1 MNMRDFDHET
11 MISAR
16 EAKNYAMKRRFEVD
30 YIQRIHVNM
39 YTCEQEE
46 AYPYAYREYYNDEA
60 RAFEP
65 DSMLD
70 SFRVWDKNA
79 KNMIGEL
86 GAYYYAFDRKAFFDL
101 FSNYP
106 KGENK

>member
-1 MNMRDFDHET
+1 MNMRDFDPET

-16 EAKNYAMKRRFEVD
+16 EAKAYAMQRRFEVPPC
-30 YIQRIHVNM
+30 YRVHVCL
-39 YTCEQEE
+39 YACESEE
-46 AYPYAYREYYNDEA
+46 SYPYAYREFYNDES
-60 RAFEP
+60 RSFEADP
-65 DSMLD
+65 MLD

-101 FSNYP
+101 FSIYP
-106 KGENK
+106 KGATK

>member
-1 MNMRDFDHET
+1 MNMRDFDPET

-16 EAKNYAMKRRFEVD
+16 EAKNYAMQRRFEVN
-30 YIQRIHVNM
+30 YTQRIHVCM

-46 AYPYAYREYYNDEA
+46 AYPYAYRETYNEELK
-60 RAFEP
+60 FNEHYFL
-65 DSMLD
+65 LD

-106 KGENK
+106 KGANK